1 MRSVMEP
8 NLIQEK
14 VEQALPGAKVAVHD
28 LTGTRDHYRV
38 TIVAPQFDGLL
49 MIKQHKMI
57 YEILD
62 SDMEAKGGGIHAL
75 SLSTYTPQQ
84 WEQQQKGQS

>member
-1 MRSVMEP
+1 MRSVIEP
-8 NLIQEK
+8 HLIQEK

-28 LTGTRDHYRV
+28 LTGSRDHYRL
-38 TIVAPQFDGLL
+38 TIVASQFEGLL

-75 SLSTYTPQQ
+75 SLVTYTPEQ
-84 WEQQQKGQS
+84 WEEEKGKQ